1 MNNLFKY
8 FFYSVLLF
16 FVATLIIR
24 CDFDEIKSRATIGEM
39 TIDVDA
45 NVEPLM
51 IQLKNEFERLNP
63 EAKLNL
69 VFQPTKNVIAGL
81 LNGDVSLIIITRDF
95 DKEEKDF
102 VDKHKIEL
110 QRYNIAIDAIAFI
123 VNTENPVSRLTSN
136 DLKEIFTGGYSKW
149 SQIESQDE
157 EQNKDVRE
165 ILTGKLDKI
174 KLFIQRPNSSTYDY
188 VKDSVLSG
196 LEYSKAS
203 QVCSTSAQML
213 EMIRKNKNGIGIS
226 NLSWLSKG
234 NQDKLDSTVKPLRVS
249 RIRISGRQEDFAQ
262 FHQGLIF
269 NKTYPYRRNVIL
281 YTTDFGIK
289 LSTGLITF
297 LLSKEGQK
305 TILENGLVPLNQP
318 IRTIQIN

>member
-8 FFYSVLLF
+8 LFCSVLLF
-16 FVATLIIR
+16 FIATLIR

-51 IQLKNEFERLNP
+51 IHLKKEFERLNP

-95 DKEEKDF
+95 DHEEKDF
-102 VDKHKIEL
+102 IDKHNIEM
-110 QRYNIAIDAIAFI
+110 QRFNIAFDAIAFI
-123 VNTENPVSRLTSN
+123 VNTENPVSRLSSN

-157 EQNKDVRE
+157 EQNKDVRK

-188 VKDSVLSG
+188 VKDSVLAG

-203 QVCSTSAQML
+203 QVCSTSTQML

-226 NLSWLSKG
+226 NLSWLSQG

-249 RIRISGRQEDFAQ
+249 RIHVSGKQEDFVQ
-262 FHQGLIF
+262 FHQGLIY
-269 NKTYPYRRNVIL
+269 NRTYPYRRIVIL

-305 TILENGLVPLNQP
+305 TILENGLVPINQP

>member
-8 FFYSVLLF
+8 LFYSVLLF
-16 FVATLIIR
+16 FIATLIR

-51 IQLKNEFERLNP
+51 IHLKKEFERLNP

-95 DKEEKDF
+95 DHEEKDF
-102 VDKHKIEL
+102 IDKHNIEM
-110 QRYNIAIDAIAFI
+110 QRFNIAFDAIAFI

-157 EQNKDVRE
+157 EQNKDVRK

-188 VKDSVLSG
+188 VKDSVLAG

-203 QVCSTSAQML
+203 QVCSTSTQML

-226 NLSWLSKG
+226 NLSWLSQG

-249 RIRISGRQEDFAQ
+249 RIHVSGSQEDF
-262 FHQGLIF
+262 
-269 NKTYPYRRNVIL
+269 V
-281 YTTDFGIK
+281 
-289 LSTGLITF
+289 
-297 LLSKEGQK
+297 
-305 TILENGLVPLNQP
+305 
-318 IRTIQIN
+318 